1 MKTTPLLP
9 VCAGLLAAGLFGGV
23 SAAPEPWADASL
35 PVSTGLAVWIDA
47 GRQEEAWTAV
57 GRPAPPPNG
66 ALDSVYDA
74 SGNRRHARQLV
85 GAAQPRSVG
94 EPDARRQI
102 RFDGEDDFLFI
113 PGPESLETLTLFV
126 LAAPAS
132 NAGGFRA
139 LASSNQ
145 AGRNDYQSGFNLDLG
160 PAPRSALDVINAE
173 GAGFSGAR
181 NLLEQPYPM
190 GSPVLLELTIG
201 RDYAEVAVNGGAPVR
216 RERTAD
222 EPIHTEQLLL
232 GARIYSHTALP
243 PAAGAFFHG
252 DLSQL
257 LLYDHVLPG
266 EIRASV
272 RDWLLEQRESLSVTG
287 QSSTGEGRHFL
298 TPLAGRSPVQV
309 FVPGFRVR
317 QLPLDLPNINNLL
330 YRADGVLVAGAY
342 NGDVYLLRDTDGD
355 GLEDAASIYWENR
368 GRLRS
373 PIGMD
378 LTTESHPL
386 GAGVLLAN
394 HGKVS
399 FLTDTDGDGRAD
411 RERVLAEGWPPG
423 NQSVD
428 AVGLAVDP
436 SDGSIWFTIG
446 AVMYNNAYLIDSEG
460 KSQFDLADPRGTV
473 QRIAPD
479 LSTREV
485 ICTGIRFPVALRFNA
500 DNDLFAADQEGAT
513 WLPNG
518 NPFDEL
524 LHIRRG
530 RHYGFPPRHPRHLPD
545 VIDEPSVFDYSPQH
559 QSTCGFNFNLPRP
572 GQPVFGP
579 DRWLGDA
586 FVTGESRGK
595 LYRTSLVKQP
605 AGYVARTEL
614 FASLDRLSV
623 DVCLSPGGALVVCT
637 HSGEPDWG
645 TGPEGKGSLYRIEYV
660 GPADPQPVL
669 AWPESPDRVAVAF
682 DAPLDPAWLSN
693 LQGRIEIVRGD
704 YVRAGDRFET
714 MRPPYEVVAR
724 QLSTPRYR
732 DRIENLQV
740 SPGRQTLFVTK
751 TPGTASTHYAMT
763 LPGFPPP
770 PDEPPL
776 PSDPSLVAQEPFL
789 DLQWDL
795 SGVETS
801 WTGEGEPWSG
811 WLPHF
816 DTAVSRAFT
825 RDSHLHS
832 SLWARTEIA
841 GELTLRAQLD
851 LKHMLQPAVQPGA
864 HLDFTYPPEK
874 VVVAFASESGPF
886 SVRVGNE
893 PVVASSPAQVSHR
906 AQWELSPDHE
916 GWAPVEIRLQTGPE
930 REAHLALT
938 WHTGEDPHPRTL
950 PLRRVFVPW
959 ATPEAQPLPPR
970 SVPKEWAGGDWL
982 HGRNL
987 YRGPEARCS
996 QCHQLDGTGGR
1007 IGPDLG
1013 NLRQRDHLSV
1023 LRDIRDPNAV
1033 IHPDHATYS
1042 IELRDGDP
1050 LMGTVRNLDAERIVV
1065 GSTAGTEVILEK
1077 KDIAAF
1083 HPFPASTMPVGL
1095 DAVLGPEGFRD
1106 LMTYLLT
1113 EPLSPAPFVRD
1124 DAPPP
1129 RSLSQFEA
1137 LFAEDA
1143 TPALSDSVEPLRVVL
1158 CAGEKDHGPDE
1169 HDYPL
1174 WRERWSKLLGLAPG
1188 VIVETAH
1195 NWPSAAQFETA
1206 GVIVFYFANPL
1217 WNLEKRDD
1225 LAAYQKRG
1233 GGLVFLHSSLDGR
1246 DHCDALADRIGLAWR
1261 HGQSKF
1267 RHGDLKLRFADSAH
1281 PVTRGLRGEQADF
1294 VDEAY
1299 WDLGGDRESIQ
1310 ILATSTEEGE
1320 EHPLLWSYERDGG
1333 RVFVCIPGHY
1343 TWTFDDPLI
1352 RLIQLRA
1359 ICWAAGQPVDRL
1371 SALATAGARV
1381 RD

>member
-1 MKTTPLLP
+1 MPLLP
-9 VCAGLLAAGLFGGV
+9 VYAGLLATGLLAGAF
-23 SAAPEPWADASL
+23 AEPEPWADASL
-35 PVSTGLAVWIDA
+35 PESTGLALWIDA
-47 GRQEEAWTAV
+47 GRQEEAWAAA
-57 GRPAPPPNG
+57 GRPALPPNG
-66 ALDSVYDA
+66 ALLDSVYDA
-74 SGNRRHARQLV
+74 SGNRRHARQPAA
-85 GAAQPRSVG
+85 GAQPRSVG
-94 EPDARRQI
+94 EPPERRQI
-102 RFDGEDDFLFI
+102 RFDGDDDFLFVQ
-113 PGPESLETLTLFV
+113 GPDNLETCTLFA

-139 LASSNQ
+139 VASSNQ
-145 AGRNDYQSGFNLDLG
+145 AGRNDYESGFNLDLG
-160 PAPRSALDVINAE
+160 PAPGNALDVINAE

-181 NLLEQPYPM
+181 DLLEETFPL
-190 GSPVLLELTIG
+190 GVSVLLELTIG
-201 RDYAEVAVNGGAPVR
+201 PDYAELSVNGGEPVR
-216 RERTAD
+216 RGRTPGEA
-222 EPIHTEQLLL
+222 IRAEQILL

-243 PAAGAFFHG
+243 PSAGAFFHG

-257 LLYDHVLPG
+257 LLYDHALP
-266 EIRASV
+266 EESRSSI
-272 RDWLLEQRESLSVTG
+272 RDWLLDQRQSLATIAET
-287 QSSTGEGRHFL
+287 SSAEGRHFL
-298 TPLAGRSPVQV
+298 TPLASRPPVQIL
-309 FVPGFRVR
+309 VPGFRVR
-317 QLPLDLPNINNLL
+317 QLPLDLPNINNVL

-342 NGDVYLLRDTDGD
+342 NGNVYLLRDTDGD
-355 GLEDAASIYWENR
+355 GLEDAASLYWENR
-368 GRLRS
+368 GRLRA

-378 LTTESHPL
+378 LTTASHPL
-386 GAGVLLAN
+386 GEGVLLAN

-399 FLTDTDGDGRAD
+399 FLTDTNGDGRAD
-411 RERVLAEGWPPG
+411 LERVLAEGWPPG

-436 SDGSIWFTIG
+436 RDGSIWFAIG
-446 AVMYNNAYLIDSEG
+446 AVMYNNAYLIDREG
-460 KSQFDLADPRGTV
+460 KSQFDLGDPRGTV

-479 LSTREV
+479 LSAREV

-500 DNDLFAADQEGAT
+500 ENDLFAADQEGAT

-524 LHIRRG
+524 LHIQRA

-545 VIDEPSVFDYSPQH
+545 VIDEPSVFDYDPQH

-579 DRWLGDA
+579 ERWLGDA

-595 LYRTSLVKQP
+595 IYRTSLVKQP

-614 FASLDRLSV
+614 FASLDRLTV
-623 DVCLSPGGALVVCT
+623 DACLSPSGALVVCA

-645 TGPEGKGSLYRIEYV
+645 TGPEGKGTLYRIEYSE
-660 GPADPQPVL
+660 PAAPQPVL

-693 LQGRIEIVRGD
+693 LQGHSDLVRGD

-724 QLSTPRYR
+724 QMSAPRFR
-732 DRIENLQV
+732 DEIENVQV
-740 SPGRQTLFVTK
+740 SPDRRTLFFTK
-751 TPGTASTHYAMT
+751 TPGTASTHFALT
-763 LPGFPPP
+763 LPGFPPRPSQVSP
-770 PDEPPL
+770 PAPDAAL
-776 PSDPSLVAQEPFL
+776 IVQEPYV
-789 DLQWDL
+789 DLHWDL
-795 SGVETS
+795 SGVEVS
-801 WTGEGEPWSG
+801 WTGDGEPWSG

-825 RDSHLHS
+825 RDSQLHS
-832 SLWARTEIA
+832 GLWSRAAAT
-841 GELTLRAQLD
+841 GELRLRAQLD
-851 LKHMLQPAVQPGA
+851 LDHMLQPAVQPGA
-864 HLDFTYPPEK
+864 QLDFDYPPES

-886 SVRVGNE
+886 SVRVGNGSA
-893 PVVASSPAQVSHR
+893 VASSPAQVSHR
-906 AQWELSPDHE
+906 AQWELSPDRE
-916 GWAPVEIRLQTGPE
+916 GWLPFEIRLRTSPE
-930 REAHLALT
+930 RSVDLAVT
-938 WHTGEDPHPRTL
+938 WHTREDPRPRTL
-950 PLRRVFVPW
+950 PLRRIFVPW
-959 ATPEAQPLPPR
+959 ATPEAQPLPLR

-982 HGRNL
+982 RGRSL
-987 YRGPEARCS
+987 YRGPGARCA
-996 QCHQLDGTGGR
+996 QCHRLDGTGGR

-1013 NLRQRDHLSV
+1013 NLRQRDYLSV

-1042 IELRDGDP
+1042 VERRDGDP
-1050 LMGTVRNLDAERIVV
+1050 LIGTVRNLDGDRIVV
-1065 GSTAGTEVILEK
+1065 GSTAGDEITLTKESV
-1077 KDIAAF
+1077 AALR
-1083 HPFPASTMPVGL
+1083 PLPVSTMPVGL

-1113 EPLSPAPFVRD
+1113 DPLSPAPFVRD

-1129 RSLSQFEA
+1129 RSLSGFET
-1137 LFAEDA
+1137 LFADA
-1143 TPALSDSVEPLRVVL
+1143 PTPAPAGSAEPFRVVL

-1174 WRERWSKLLGLAPG
+1174 WRERWTKLLGLAPG
-1188 VIVETAH
+1188 VVMESAH
-1195 NWPSAAQFETA
+1195 NWPTAAQFEMA

-1217 WNLEKRDD
+1217 WNLEKRDA

-1261 HGQSKF
+1261 HGQSKY
-1267 RHGDLKLRFADSAH
+1267 RHGDLRLRFTDTAH
-1281 PVTRGLRGEQADF
+1281 PVTQGLRGEQADL

-1299 WDLGGDRESIQ
+1299 WKLGGDRESIQ
-1310 ILATSTEEGE
+1310 ILAASTEEGE
-1320 EHPLLWSYERDGG
+1320 DHPMLWSCERDGG

-1352 RLIQLRA
+1352 RLIQLRGL
-1359 ICWAAGQPVDRL
+1359 CWAAGQPVDRL
-1371 SALATAGARV
+1371 SSLATVGARL
-1381 RD
+1381 RE